1 VVVGATAV
9 ILGSLAALAAV
20 LANPLGI
27 GHGGFGWRQFLL
39 LSVGIIVTSGG
50 AVAVLRPSSVQPDNL
65 TERFRAALR
74 SGRSLWPFAI
84 VAIVFVGLR
93 LYAFIDVHPYRWP
106 DTAGYELCGT
116 RPLWNWDFYACKRGW
131 TLPLYYKFVTG
142 DDLRIVGQFILACVS
157 WTYLAATVA
166 RTLDRTRLRLVA
178 FGAVLLFSVTSTI
191 TLWDGILLSESLSLS
206 LAAVVVGAWIS
217 FVRAESWT
225 SLVLVIAATVLWS
238 FLRDSTALLVLLTV
252 PFIVIWLTRTR
263 VFLPILRT
271 PPTNV
276 GLFRCATLSGNA
288 YFQIGRHS
296 SLSKMPE
303 CR

>member
-1 VVVGATAV
+1 VC
-9 ILGSLAALAAV
+9 S
-20 LANPLGI
+20 
-27 GHGGFGWRQFLL
+27 
-39 LSVGIIVTSGG
+39 
-50 AVAVLRPSSVQPDNL
+50 PDNL

-84 VAIVFVGLR
+84 VAIVFVSLR

-166 RTLDRTRLRLVA
+166 RTLDRARLRLVA